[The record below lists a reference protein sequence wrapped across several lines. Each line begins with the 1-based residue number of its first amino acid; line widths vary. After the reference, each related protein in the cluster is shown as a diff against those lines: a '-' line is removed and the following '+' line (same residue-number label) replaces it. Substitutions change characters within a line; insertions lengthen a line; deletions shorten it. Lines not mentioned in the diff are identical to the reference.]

1 MRITI
6 FSSILISFLL
16 CSFSPI
22 QSQSTTFQI
31 GAEQIDTIQSL
42 LKGKRVGLVVNQTSI
57 LEKQKRHVFDVLLA
71 KGINVSCVFAPE
83 HGFRG
88 NAAPGAAIDDTKDI
102 KTGIPIYSIYGKH
115 KKPSPEQLANI
126 DIIVYDIQDVGARFF
141 TYISTLHYVM
151 EACAENH
158 KPLLILDRP
167 NPNDFVDGPICDEK
181 HRSFVGVDPIPV
193 LYGLSVGELAQM
205 INGEHWLK
213 TTPDTCS
220 LTVIKIKNWQH
231 GAPYWLPVKPS
242 PNLATD
248 QAIRLYPSLC
258 FFEGTTISV
267 GRGTFF
273 PFEVLGYPD
282 PCFGSF
288 SFTPTAMPGYSTHPL
303 HQDEL
308 CYGMDLRELP
318 FKGGLDLHFLLEMY
332 QRSGKHKALFF
343 SRPQWFDL
351 LAGTKQLRLQIIREL
366 SEKEIRESWQPAL
379 NTYKKIRKKYLL
391 YPDYNA
397 PIHE

>member
-1 MRITI
+1 MRITF

-22 QSQSTTFQI
+22 HSQSTTLQI

-57 LEKQKRHVFDVLLA
+57 LEKQKKHVFDVLLA
-71 KGINVSCVFAPE
+71 KGINVCCVFAPE

-88 NAAPGAAIDDTKDI
+88 NAAPGAPIDDTKDI
-102 KTGIPIYSIYGKH
+102 KTGVPIYSIYGKH
-115 KKPSPEQLANI
+115 KKPSPEQLANL

-167 NPNDFVDGPICDEK
+167 NPNDFVDGPVCDEK

-213 TTPDTCS
+213 TTPDSCS
-220 LTVIKIKNWQH
+220 LTVIKIKNWKH
-231 GAPYWLPVKPS
+231 GDPYWLPVKPS
-242 PNLATD
+242 PNLPTD
-248 QAIRLYPSLC
+248 HAIRLYPSLC

-288 SFTPTAMPGYSTHPL
+288 SFTPTTMPGYSTHPL

-318 FKGGLDLHFLLEMY
+318 FKGGPDLHFLLEMY
-332 QRSGKHKALFF
+332 QRSGKNKALFF

-366 SEKEIRESWQPAL
+366 SEKEIRKSWQPDL
-379 NTYKKIRKKYLL
+379 NAFKKIRKKYLL
-391 YPDYNA
+391 YPDYPS
-397 PIHE
+397 PIHK